1 MSPRQAR
8 LTVAAA
14 ILGALVVFIDSTVVN
29 VALPAI
35 RDDLGGGLAGQ
46 QWLNDAYLLTLGAL
60 LLLGGSLG
68 DLHGRRR
75 IFMVGLIGF
84 GVASVLCAAAPTIET
99 LILARAL
106 QGVAGALLVPNTL
119 GLIVAKFPRD
129 ERGAAIGTWTAW
141 TGIAMVIG
149 PLVGGLILD
158 VASWRWIFAINIVPV
173 AAGVWIARQVDD
185 AHDAPSPGRLDLV
198 GATLGTLGLAG
209 PVFALIEQPLRG
221 WGDPLILV
229 ALLGGLALLAA
240 FVVYERRASHP
251 MLPLSLFSQRN
262 FAVGNV
268 ATLAVYGGLGAAP
281 FFLIIFLQ
289 QVAGYSPLAAGLSTV
304 PVTALMFSLS
314 KRFGAL
320 ADRIGPRVFM
330 ATGPLVAGAG
340 FALLARIDASGDYLA
355 DVLPGVLVFG
365 LGLSLTV
372 APLTATVLGGVEER
386 HAGMASA
393 INNAVA
399 RIGSLLAIA
408 AIGAVVSVSFASALD
423 ERTAELPLDAEGRAF
438 VQDARDRA
446 LTAEAPASLGAQRAS
461 VDEALDDSSVEAF
474 RLAMLITGGLVAVGG
489 LLSALGI
496 QNPRREV
503 RCADCERAATAA
515 AIAPP
520 GAERQPA

>member
-14 ILGALVVFIDSTVVN
+14 VLGTIVVFVDSTVVN
-29 VALPAI
+29 VALPSI

-68 DLHGRRR
+68 DLHGRKRLFV
-75 IFMVGLIGF
+75 IGLVGF
-84 GVASVLCAAAPTIET
+84 GVTSLLCAAAPTIET
-99 LILARAL
+99 LIVGRGL
-106 QGVAGALLVPNTL
+106 QGIAGAVLVPNTL
-119 GLIVAKFPRD
+119 GLIVAKFPRN

-141 TGIAMVIG
+141 TGIAMVAG

-158 VASWRWIFAINIVPV
+158 AASWRWIFAINVVPV
-173 AAGVWIARQVDD
+173 AAALWIVRQVDSE
-185 AHDAPSPGRLDLV
+185 HDVPTPGRIDYV
-198 GATLGTLGLAG
+198 GAALGTLGLGG

-221 WGDPLILV
+221 WGDPLIL
-229 ALLGGLALLAA
+229 ATLLGGLALLAA
-240 FVVYERRASHP
+240 FVAYERRASHP
-251 MLPLSLFSQRN
+251 MLPLELFRERN
-262 FAVGNV
+262 FAVGNA

-281 FFLIIFLQ
+281 FFLVIFLQ
-289 QVAGYSPLAAGLSTV
+289 QVSGYSALEAGLAML
-304 PVTALMFSLS
+304 PVTLLMFALS

-320 ADRIGPRVFM
+320 ADRVGPRVFM
-330 ATGPLVAGAG
+330 ATGPLIGGAG
-340 FALLARIDASGDYLA
+340 FALLARMDASGDYLA

-399 RIGSLLAIA
+399 RIGGLLAVA
-408 AIGAVVSVSFASALD
+408 AVGAVVSAAFAASLEDRVAGLD
-423 ERTAELPLDAEGRAF
+423 LPPEAQAFAEEAES
-438 VQDARDRA
+438 RA
-446 LTAEAPASLGAQRAS
+446 LTTTAPASLGSSRAA
-461 VDEALDDSSVEAF
+461 VAEALDDSSVEAF
-474 RLAMLITGGLVAVGG
+474 RLAMLITGGLVALGG
-489 LLSALGI
+489 VLSAVGI
-496 QNPRREV
+496 RNPRREV
-503 RCADCERAATAA
+503 HCADCEPGPSVT

-520 GAERQPA
+520 AERQPA